1 VANLS
6 KLTGLQELCLA
17 DPFWGECPV
26 AGLCN
31 YQTFMLYCMP
41 HLSSLDTLLL
51 ADETKAA
58 AGATFTKKQLYYNM
72 RIRTMRR
79 AAAGLARQAK
89 AGCQVG
95 EKTLPVDMWEGEGGC
110 SSVCHEHEMPQLCAS
125 VPTAR
130 TLSSCVLFAGPWQQ
144 VDVAAV

>member
-1 VANLS
+1 MMLGQDTGFLRMYENAAAASSDPACSQALALQVFEPHRTLSCCSCCFSYHQDVANLS
-6 KLTGLQELCLA
+6 KLSGLQELCLA

-26 AGLCN
+26 AALCN
-31 YQTFMLYCMP
+31 YQTFMLYLMP

-58 AGATFTKKQLYYNM
+58 ASTTFTKKQLYYNM

-95 EKTLPVDMWEGEGGC
+95 I
-110 SSVCHEHEMPQLCAS
+110 
-125 VPTAR
+125 
-130 TLSSCVLFAGPWQQ
+130 
-144 VDVAAV
+144 

>member
-1 VANLS
+1 VANLA

-17 DPFWGECPV
+17 DPFWGECAV

-31 YQTFMLYCMP
+31 YQTFMLYLMP

-89 AGCQVG
+89 EGCRVSRQLQLASWHVRRCQLPCQCYERKQADDWSCMSTRCQVS
-95 EKTLPVDMWEGEGGC
+95 TL
-110 SSVCHEHEMPQLCAS
+110 
-125 VPTAR
+125 
-130 TLSSCVLFAGPWQQ
+130 
-144 VDVAAV
+144 